1 MAIAGAAGIG
11 IGTTISIPVV
21 VSGGVGAIAVAIG
34 WWVARRWPRMTSAF
48 LLLAAFCCGALRVSI
63 AQRLPLEHIVHG
75 VSETPQP
82 VTLVGWISAD
92 PQWEP
97 SAWGTERLTTLLR
110 VEAVREPRARW
121 RHVEGTVALT
131 ISSAQSTVRYGDR
144 LVVHGRWSRPPPAT
158 NPGQFDPRAYWTCQ
172 GVTAMLRARDRN
184 GVLLDDRQGHTF
196 WRRVFRLK
204 ARIRRLFHRHTTPPQ
219 SELLDALLLGGRV
232 NLPPS
237 IRDAFLKTGTV
248 HILAVSG
255 LNVAPLALVIGM
267 ALLCCRVPRR
277 LRYGAT
283 VLLLVGYAIMTGA
296 RPSIVRSVIMINLYL
311 IGVIIERESSIGN
324 ALAVAAIAML
334 AWRPQT
340 LFDTG
345 FVLSFGSFLS
355 IVLLAPVISGARPEP
370 SELDRLGAKLSP
382 WEARRL
388 RWGRAVWDAAAV
400 SLAAWAGLLPIIA
413 RYFSL
418 ITPIALIANLAI
430 VPLVPLAL
438 ALGCTVVVAGT
449 LAPWL
454 GALFG
459 AATDLT
465 LAVLIKLAMMLASVP
480 GAWLTV
486 PTPPLWLVISY
497 YAGLGGWL
505 CFRQRR
511 RAVAISAIGVVVVSA
526 ALCVTGWHQLRP
538 PALRI
543 DVLHLRH
550 GDAALVRCPDGR
562 VVLIDGGAMGE
573 ERRVVEPALRAL
585 GVRRLDA
592 VVVTATTPDRI
603 GGLPHL
609 LDRFPVEQIYEVA
622 QDEGIDA
629 ASGNYRRYER
639 SVARHGVSRLPLRAG
654 DRLAFGRATIEAL
667 RHPASGE
674 VTVLQLRYGE
684 TSVLCLADV
693 AGRSVDRWVVD
704 TIKPDLVLRRHVDP
718 SGVGRRERAVDVVEQ
733 RGRRL
738 YRTSEDG
745 AVSIWTD
752 GERVRSRSFRGGC
765 WREQQ
770 GTQDVGSR
778 RDQSAD
784 GG

>member
-1 MAIAGAAGIG
+1 M
-11 IGTTISIPVV
+11 ISIPVV
-21 VSGGVGAIAVAIG
+21 ISGGVGAIAVAIG
-34 WWVARRWPRMTSAF
+34 WWAARRRPQMASVC
-48 LLLAAFCCGALRVSI
+48 LLLAALCCGVLRVSV
-63 AQRLPLEHIVHG
+63 AQRLPLEHITHG

-82 VTLVGWISAD
+82 VTLVGWVSAD

-97 SAWGTERLTTLLR
+97 SVWGAERLTTLLR
-110 VEAVREPRARW
+110 VEAVREPGGRW
-121 RHVEGTVALT
+121 RRVMGTVALT
-131 ISSAQSTVRYGDR
+131 ISSAQSAFRYGDR
-144 LVVHGRWSRPPPAT
+144 LVIHGRWSRPPPAT
-158 NPGQFDPRAYWTCQ
+158 NPGQFDARAYWTCQ
-172 GVTAMLRARDRN
+172 GVTAMLRARDLDV
-184 GVLLDDRQGHTF
+184 VLLDDRQGHAL
-196 WRRVFRLK
+196 WRGAFRLK
-204 ARIRRLFHRHTTPPQ
+204 ARIRRLFRHHTTPPQ
-219 SELLDALLLGGRV
+219 SELLDALLLGDRV

-277 LRYGAT
+277 IRYGAT
-283 VLLLVGYAIMTGA
+283 VLLLIGYAIMTGA

-311 IGVIIERESSIGN
+311 VGVIIERESSIGN

-345 FVLSFGSFLS
+345 FVLSFGSLLS
-355 IVLLAPVISGARPEP
+355 IVLLAPVISGARPAP

-388 RWGRAVWDAAAV
+388 RWGRAAWDAAAV
-400 SLAAWAGLLPIIA
+400 SLAAWVGLLPIIA
-413 RYFSL
+413 RCFSL
-418 ITPIALIANLAI
+418 VTPIALVANLAI

-449 LAPWL
+449 LAPWF
-454 GALFG
+454 GTLFG

-465 LAVLIKLAMMLASVP
+465 LVVLIKLAMMLASVP

-486 PTPPLWLVISY
+486 PPPPLWLVAGY

-505 CFRQRR
+505 CFRQHR
-511 RAVAISAIGVVVVSA
+511 RAVAISAIGVTMAAA

-538 PALRI
+538 LALRI
-543 DVLHLRH
+543 DVLHLQH
-550 GDAALVRCPDGR
+550 GAAALVRCPDGR

-592 VVVTATTPDRI
+592 VVVTATAPDRI

-609 LDRFPVEQIYEVA
+609 LDRFPTERIYEVA
-622 QDEGIDA
+622 EEEGIDV
-629 ASGNYRRYER
+629 ASGSYRRYER
-639 SVARHGVSRLPLRAG
+639 SVAQHGVSRLPLRAG

-667 RHPASGE
+667 SHPVFGKVVA
-674 VTVLQLRYGE
+674 LQLRYGG
-684 TSVLCLADV
+684 TSVLYLADR
-693 AGRSVDRWVVD
+693 AGSTMDQWAD
-704 TIKPDLVLRRHVDP
+704 MIKPDLVLRRGANP
-718 SGVGRRERAVDVVEQ
+718 SGAGRRERATDVVE
-733 RGRRL
+733 RHGRRP

-752 GERVRSRSFRGGC
+752 GARVRSRSFREKR
-765 WREQQ
+765 WREVQ
-770 GTQDVGSR
+770 GAQDVG
-778 RDQSAD
+778 Q
-784 GG
+784 